1 MISISEA
8 KRIREDGDDK
18 LTILELRG
26 LSTDTK
32 PTDEVNNTK
41 IDNGSIFIEIDT
53 GKVYMFDLENEQWK
67 EI

>member
-8 KRIREDGDDK
+8 KKMREDGDDK
-18 LTILELRG
+18 YTILEMRG
-26 LSTDTK
+26 LADDTK
-32 PTDEVNNTK
+32 PTDEISNTK

-53 GKVYMFDLENEQWK
+53 GKLFMFDLEHKEWK